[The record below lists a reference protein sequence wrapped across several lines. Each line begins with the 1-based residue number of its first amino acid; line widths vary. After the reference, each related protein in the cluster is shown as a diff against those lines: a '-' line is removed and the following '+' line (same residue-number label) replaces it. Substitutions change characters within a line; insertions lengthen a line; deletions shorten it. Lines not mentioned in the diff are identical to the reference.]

1 MKKTY
6 FLATVIHFKSSL
18 MKFMADSSNVVL
30 VDMNKDIAE
39 VMQILAKLLKKIKIL
54 LSIQKVQEQEM
65 VKWINL
71 KRPLLYL
78 LRN

>member
-6 FLATVIHFKSSL
+6 FLATVIHFKSSI

-39 VMQILAKLLKKIKIL
+39 VMQILAKLLKKNKNVAIYPEGTRTRDGKMNKFKNL
-54 LSIQKVQEQEM
+54 LLLLQK
-65 VKWINL
+65 N
-71 KRPLLYL
+71 
-78 LRN
+78 

>member
-6 FLATVIHFKSSL
+6 FLATVIHFKSSI

-39 VMQILAKLLKKIKIL
+39 VMQILAKLLKENKNVL
-54 LSIQKVQEQEM
+54 HVT
-65 VKWINL
+65 
-71 KRPLLYL
+71 RG
-78 LRN
+78 LRQTRGRIAALRIG